1 MIYRKSPIKERGESV
16 PAAAQVTTSASELGK
31 GRKVSASDRSDR
43 DRSLETDSSQVS
55 PGAKNRGR
63 SSPPAI
69 EPKSNTAANKQ
80 LIEENRQLKVENM
93 ALKNELLSIK
103 KQVKLQDLLIF
114 SFYLSPVN
122 ELRKTVAKNINLTK
136 TKSSLFSALAF
147 LTSA

>member
-16 PAAAQVTTSASELGK
+16 PAAAQVTTSALELGK
-31 GRKVSASDRSDR
+31 GRKVSASDRSGR

-55 PGAKNRGR
+55 QGAKNRGR

-114 SFYLSPVN
+114 SLFLSH
-122 ELRKTVAKNINLTK
+122 IMNLGK
-136 TKSSLFSALAF
+136 LSLKISI
-147 LTSA
+147 